1 MNLPFI
7 LFEKYSNTD
16 AVTELKMGSRFN
28 SREAQKPIVAT
39 DNLIWILF
47 EAVKNYE

>member
-1 MNLPFI
+1 MPLTTEDGKSFQ
-7 LFEKYSNTD
+7 FAMQKRD
-16 AVTELKMGSRFN
+16 AE
-28 SREAQKPIVAT
+28 KPIVAT